1 MLTAP
6 GSRLVHVS
14 TAPTMTSVFTRVNCP
29 NASGPYLSARPTR
42 TIGTWKWEW
51 ASTANARPAA
61 SRSGTSDHA
70 AGRWRV
76 SPLPD
81 ACAAITTWLPQG
93 ARLIPEQ
100 DIDGTSDGENNTSW
114 SHPPWNP
121 EAATAALDAHE
132 GLRRLEAS
140 LRYAVTGHTGK
151 RRGGSDA
158 NTYQAIHAIENLGN
172 AMTAKA
178 AAEAARILDR
188 WSLAICQLA
197 AIDEAERW
205 QKVSGA
211 ACPYCGHPM
220 LRLSPRSGRVTCLR
234 FGVCFDR
241 DGKHP
246 QGQVDHSVSGEPM
259 VSWQDGLCQY
269 AAMEAT

>member
-1 MLTAP
+1 VA
-6 GSRLVHVS
+6 
-14 TAPTMTSVFTRVNCP
+14 
-29 NASGPYLSARPTR
+29 
-42 TIGTWKWEW
+42 
-51 ASTANARPAA
+51 
-61 SRSGTSDHA
+61 
-70 AGRWRV
+70 RV

-81 ACAAITTWLPQG
+81 ACAAITTWLPQAAALTHQPDTDG
-93 ARLIPEQ
+93 ATGHGKPGSR
-100 DIDGTSDGENNTSW
+100 
-114 SHPPWNP
+114 PPWN
-121 EAATAALDAHE
+121 AAAASAHLDAHE

-140 LRYAVTGHTGK
+140 LRYAVTGRPGK
-151 RRGGSDA
+151 RRGGSDV
-158 NTYQAIHAIENLGN
+158 NTYQAIRAIENLGE

-234 FGVCFDR
+234 FGVCY
-241 DGKHP
+241 DGNGDHP
-246 QGQVDHSVSGEPM
+246 QGQVDHSVGGEPM
-259 VSWQDGLCQY
+259 VAWADGLCQY
-269 AAMEAT
+269 AAMEPA